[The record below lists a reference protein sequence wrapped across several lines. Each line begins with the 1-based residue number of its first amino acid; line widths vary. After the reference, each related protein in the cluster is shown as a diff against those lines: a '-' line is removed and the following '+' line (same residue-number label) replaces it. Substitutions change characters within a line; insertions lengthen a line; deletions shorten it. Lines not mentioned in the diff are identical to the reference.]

1 MKAPLRLLLVEDDVG
16 DRILLRQQVVR
27 RCLSW
32 FIDEADSLE
41 GARRRLTRSS
51 YDAMIVDYSLG
62 DGLGTELAGDSEVP
76 YVVVSGAQDRQVVI
90 DALRAQASDFVV
102 KDHAGHW
109 LEALPGTIEDSI
121 ERHRARVKRAQE
133 ARESMSFDLAES
145 IQEQGLRRA
154 ADHLYRGLIGT
165 IRSADHYSRLTS
177 DLSTV
182 GSDELAEGY
191 QHALRSAL
199 QRTEDM
205 LTQLSIYAH
214 LESSEVATA
223 TQSSECLGR
232 AVRDLQGLIGAC
244 AARVEN
250 GALPAVQ
257 VPARHLSLLFFH
269 LLKNSL
275 VHRGRHA
282 PSVRVEARPEGNFWR
297 FSVEDDGP
305 GVALGDVERI
315 FMPFQRGRRLGEGPE
330 GLGLGLSI
338 ARKVVEMG
346 GGRIWYESPLQ
357 GGACFQFTVPR
368 ATRGGVSHFDASID
382 LVFEG
387 SDS

>member
-27 RCLSW
+27 RGLSW

-51 YDAMIVDYSLG
+51 YDAMIVDYSRG

-154 ADHLYRGLIGT
+154 ADHL
-165 IRSADHYSRLTS
+165 
-177 DLSTV
+177 
-182 GSDELAEGY
+182 
-191 QHALRSAL
+191 
-199 QRTEDM
+199 
-205 LTQLSIYAH
+205 
-214 LESSEVATA
+214 
-223 TQSSECLGR
+223 
-232 AVRDLQGLIGAC
+232 
-244 AARVEN
+244 
-250 GALPAVQ
+250 
-257 VPARHLSLLFFH
+257 
-269 LLKNSL
+269 
-275 VHRGRHA
+275 
-282 PSVRVEARPEGNFWR
+282 
-297 FSVEDDGP
+297 
-305 GVALGDVERI
+305 
-315 FMPFQRGRRLGEGPE
+315 
-330 GLGLGLSI
+330 
-338 ARKVVEMG
+338 
-346 GGRIWYESPLQ
+346 
-357 GGACFQFTVPR
+357 
-368 ATRGGVSHFDASID
+368 
-382 LVFEG
+382 
-387 SDS
+387 